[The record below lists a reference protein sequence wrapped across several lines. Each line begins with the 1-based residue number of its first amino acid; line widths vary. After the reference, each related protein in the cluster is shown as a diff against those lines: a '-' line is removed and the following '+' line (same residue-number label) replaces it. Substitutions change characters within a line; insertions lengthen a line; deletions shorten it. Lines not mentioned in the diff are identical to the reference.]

1 MRKSVKF
8 GTFQQLSDFIFALQ
22 FEKDFEVSKN
32 IKTLKTGTSYKQ
44 KCVHADNIL
53 SSIRYFKS
61 KEIKQK
67 LTGAKNFGNYFCAFF
82 GCHYKS
88 FLFAGKTEH

>member
-32 IKTLKTGTSYKQ
+32 IKTLKFD
-44 KCVHADNIL
+44 VEWDEL
-53 SSIRYFKS
+53 
-61 KEIKQK
+61 
-67 LTGAKNFGNYFCAFF
+67 
-82 GCHYKS
+82 
-88 FLFAGKTEH
+88 